1 MSPTNNKADPSK
13 KISTQPNY
21 QLIDGRVVDVNAAV
35 KSQSARR
42 GNAAVLPSDNLQN
55 NVVSALKL
63 MRLDR
68 PVGILLLLMPTL
80 AALWLAAKGTP
91 PLGIIAIFVLG
102 VVLTRSAG
110 CVINDYADRWL
121 DRSVERTQ
129 NRVLVSGALSG
140 RTALILFA
148 LLMLAAFALVLATNA
163 TTIWLSV
170 LALVIAT
177 IYPYCKR
184 HTYYPQV
191 VLGVAFS
198 MGIPMAYTAL
208 GQTPDA
214 VAWLLFCGNCLWT
227 LAYDTLYAVV
237 DRDDDI
243 LAGSKSTAILFG
255 ELDITAVAILL
266 SCALISFALI
276 GPRAE
281 LHWQFYAALA
291 ICAGLAALQ
300 IKLALSREKT
310 AYFQA
315 FKLNQW
321 LGMVLF
327 AGILA
332 GF

>member
-1 MSPTNNKADPSK
+1 MDAKSNPDARPSAGAR
-13 KISTQPNY
+13 PNY
-21 QLIDGRVVDVNAAV
+21 QLIDGRVVDLNAPTTSQTPRSENAV
-35 KSQSARR
+35 ASDD
-42 GNAAVLPSDNLQN
+42 NAQIKL
-55 NVVSALKL
+55 VSALKL

-91 PLGIIAIFVLG
+91 PFGIATIFVLG

-121 DRSVERTQ
+121 DRSVERTR

-140 RTALILFA
+140 RTALILFVA
-148 LLMLAAFALVLATNA
+148 LMLTAFALVLGTNQ

-208 GQTPDA
+208 GKTPDA
-214 VAWLLFCGNCLWT
+214 TAWLLFCGNFLWT
-227 LAYDTLYAVV
+227 LAYDTLYAMV

-255 ELDITAVAILL
+255 ELDIVAVAVLHASALL
-266 SCALISFALI
+266 SFALI

-281 LHWQFYAALA
+281 LHWPYYAALGVCTA
-291 ICAGLAALQ
+291 IAALQ
-300 IKLALSREKT
+300 IKLAMKREET

-321 LGMVLF
+321 LGIAFFLGVF
-327 AGILA
+327 AGL
-332 GF
+332 